1 MATKHESTGKN
12 FRHLL
17 PRPLTL
23 VPLVMLACL
32 LVLPSCKKTTPPDYK
47 IYQNMGAYMKA
58 KLIDA
63 AATERTDMP
72 DKFKPG
78 KEYTKTLGLLLRLVF
93 GSPNLQVYLQ
103 SYESDRIAVGSI
115 SQFEA
120 PPGSDNYTDCAFVV
134 RPAAS
139 IAAPFMHGDK
149 RAPMAGSSD
158 ELSMDFY
165 NYDNDTIN
173 VDEFFGA
180 AQIAKLNQGL
190 ALVAQYQKSGDDRGK
205 YTPYLDPYKSPY
217 RLELAMPKNADEAA
231 RKAYFDAVL
240 QAFELYQDAYFAA
253 LASAEPDTNTANID
267 SRKTAAATFINL
279 VETKDT
285 AVKLGKLLF
294 GATDLPLY
302 FNQGF
307 WREGFYGTD
316 NSTI

>member
-1 MATKHESTGKN
+1 MANRNEFSGKKLQP
-12 FRHLL
+12 RSLPLIPLVVLACMLLL
-17 PRPLTL
+17 P
-23 VPLVMLACL
+23 A
-32 LVLPSCKKTTPPDYK
+32 CKKTPPPDYK
-47 IYQNMGAYMKA
+47 IYQNMGAYMKD
-58 KLIDA
+58 KLVDA
-63 AATERTDMP
+63 GATVRTDMP

-78 KEYTKTLGLLLRLVF
+78 VPYKKDLKGLIRLVF
-93 GSPNLQVYLQ
+93 GSSQLQVYLQ
-103 SYESDRIAVGSI
+103 SYESDKIAVGSI

-180 AQIAKLNQGL
+180 AQIAKLNQGM
-190 ALVAQYQKSGDDRGK
+190 ALVAQYQKTGEDRGH
-205 YTPYLDPYKSPY
+205 YTTYLDPYKSPY
-217 RLELAMPKNADEAA
+217 RLELTAPETDNEPA

-240 QAFELYQDAYFAA
+240 QAYELYQDAYFAA
-253 LASAEPDTNTANID
+253 LANAEPDTATATID
-267 SRKTAAATFINL
+267 ARKTAAAAFINL
-279 VETKDT
+279 VETEDT

-294 GATDLPLY
+294 GTTDLPLY
-302 FNQGF
+302 FNDGF
-307 WREGFYGTD
+307 WREGVYGSD
-316 NSTI
+316 NMTE